1 MYSNKNLA
9 RSLFEKIKQG
19 CLSLIASN
27 NRYGRRVPET
37 DILVDTRINQMANAW
52 DIYAD
57 YVKAVECQADP
68 QIVSDIIDGNH
79 PPMAEF
85 QHSLMLNT
93 LSHFIPTVNVL
104 QGVYNEYYVGEDTSS
119 SIRSGLILQ
128 IPTAI
133 YDILTVL
140 MCVYWTSANYR
151 NVHIFRPEVRQL
163 NRQTQSNIDVE
174 QVRGE
179 LWALQVQCAIS
190 HVDPKLLE
198 IFINTIDGEH
208 NQELYYFAKIV
219 YLQLGNIWKP
229 INETSGVICITG
241 NATAN
246 DTSIKVIADGLRVLL
261 RCTQE
266 VLQTIEMPL
275 SVYLAEHAGINSTLS
290 LSAIVDNIIEDMYK
304 NSNSE
309 IKYVSDEITNAK
321 IRVPLPGI
329 LRSEIDAE
337 LFDRIGDKYQKV
349 FDTKAD
355 DVENVASEEVEENP
369 NTCDQEAQDVAS
381 TVHVNP
387 DGLVVNDDGFILLA
401 DGTIVRESV
410 VGGYECRQEA
420 SVGTLTMVVWCP
432 ITLQQINAINS
443 SNPVRPQVRPN
454 QYVVNNGTPP
464 VDRVEAEVNNIIS
477 DINLHVHGLHV
488 VHEVEANNMDFG
500 DEEDF
505 DIVSPEDFY
514 AGLSEPI
521 EDMLNE
527 ENDDDADD
535 YEAPA
540 TTIRIALDP
549 EFRHPTFTREV
560 DDVATTAPPIADEG
574 VATGGIRRVYLNRE
588 DNEQAEFVRTP
599 RPGVLSAADIAR
611 ILGQADAEAEAQTA
625 PGGITLE
632 NMIPDMNADI
642 LRDIIPD
649 MNTDNVAQARLTLN
663 EDGVVVQEAEAVQQ
677 ERRLTLNGQQ
687 ISVRVT
693 DTGVRISR

>member
-37 DILVDTRINQMANAW
+37 DILVDTRINQLANAW
-52 DIYAD
+52 DIYSD

-104 QGVYNEYYVGEDTSS
+104 QGVYNEYYVGEDTSNS
-119 SIRSGLILQ
+119 VRSGLILQ

-140 MCVYWTSANYR
+140 MCIYWTSENDR
-151 NVHIFRPEVRQL
+151 IMHIFRPEVIQL
-163 NRQTQSNIDVE
+163 NRQTQSSIDVE
-174 QVRGE
+174 KVRGE
-179 LWALQVQCAIS
+179 LWALQVQYAIS
-190 HVDPKLLE
+190 HVNPELLK
-198 IFINTIDGEH
+198 IFINTVDGESK
-208 NQELYYFAKIV
+208 QELYNFAKIV

-229 INETSGVICITG
+229 VNETSGIICITG
-241 NATAN
+241 NATTN
-246 DTSIKVIADGLRVLL
+246 DTGIKVIADGLRVLL

-275 SVYLAEHAGINSTLS
+275 SVYLAEHTGISSTLS
-290 LSAIVDNIIEDMYK
+290 FSAIVDNIVEDMYK

-309 IKYVSDEITNAK
+309 IKYVSNESANAN
-321 IRVPLPGI
+321 IRVPLPGV

-337 LFDRIGDKYQKV
+337 LFDRIGNKYQKV

-355 DVENVASEEVEENP
+355 GAEDVASEEVEETT
-369 NTCDQEAQDVAS
+369 NTCDQDPQDIGP
-381 TVHVNP
+381 TGHVNS
-387 DGLVVNDDGFILLA
+387 DGLVVNDDGFILLS
-401 DGTIVRESV
+401 DGTLVRESI
-410 VGGYECRQEA
+410 VGGYEYRREA
-420 SVGTLTMVVWCP
+420 SVGTMTMVVWCP
-432 ITLQQINAINS
+432 ITLQEINIRNS
-443 SNPVRPQVRPN
+443 GNHVRPQVRPN
-454 QYVVNNGTPP
+454 QYVINNGTQPA
-464 VDRVEAEVNNIIS
+464 DRVESEINNIIS
-477 DINLHVHGLHV
+477 DINLHVQGLHV

-514 AGLSEPI
+514 AGISEPI

-527 ENDDDADD
+527 ENDDDD

-560 DDVATTAPPIADEG
+560 DAVENTAPPIANED

-588 DNEQAEFVRTP
+588 ANEQAEFARTP
-599 RPGVLSAADIAR
+599 RPGVLSAADIAQ
-611 ILGQADAEAEAQTA
+611 ILRQADAQTA
-625 PGGITLE
+625 PGGVTLE
-632 NMIPDMNADI
+632 DIIPDMNTDI

-663 EDGVVVQEAEAVQQ
+663 ADGVFVPETEAVQQ

-693 DTGVRISR
+693 DTGVRIGR